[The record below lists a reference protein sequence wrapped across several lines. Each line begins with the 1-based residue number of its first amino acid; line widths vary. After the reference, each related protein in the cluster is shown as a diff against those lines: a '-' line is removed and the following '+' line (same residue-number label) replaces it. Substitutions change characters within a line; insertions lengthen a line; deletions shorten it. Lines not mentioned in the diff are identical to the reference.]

1 MSTRPLRAV
10 LSATGIAIGIAAM
23 IAVIGISSSS
33 KAQLQAEL
41 NKLGT
46 NLLTVAPGTNPD
58 TQEEVPLPVAA
69 VDTIARADGV
79 DSVSGTAVL
88 KDANAY
94 RNAHVDPA
102 ETNGLSVVA
111 TDTRLLRTLKAH
123 VARGGWLDRAPD
135 RYPTTVL
142 GDRAAYR
149 LGVAGPGE
157 QVWIGDRYFTV
168 LGILD
173 PVPLVPDLDISV
185 LVNDKAAQ
193 RLLGFDGHPTTVYE
207 RSADNLVESVRGL
220 LPRAVNPEN
229 PQYVTVS
236 RPSDALRARRA
247 ADASFN
253 GLLVGLGAVA
263 LLVGGIGVAN
273 TMVIAVMERRG
284 EIGLRRAL
292 GAARRHI
299 SWQFLVEALLLA
311 TMGGL
316 GGTALGAAVTS
327 GYAVSQ
333 GWPTAIPL
341 MALTGGLAATA
352 LIGAVSGLYPA
363 LRAAR
368 TPPTAALSAP

>member
-1 MSTRPLRAV
+1 M
-10 LSATGIAIGIAAM
+10 
-23 IAVIGISSSS
+23 
-33 KAQLQAEL
+33 
-41 NKLGT
+41 
-46 NLLTVAPGTNPD
+46 
-58 TQEEVPLPVAA
+58 
-69 VDTIARADGV
+69 
-79 DSVSGTAVL
+79 
-88 KDANAY
+88 
-94 RNAHVDPA
+94 
-102 ETNGLSVVA
+102 
-111 TDTRLLRTLKAH
+111 
-123 VARGGWLDRAPD
+123 
-135 RYPTTVL
+135 
-142 GDRAAYR
+142 
-149 LGVAGPGE
+149 
-157 QVWIGDRYFTV
+157 
-168 LGILD
+168 
-173 PVPLVPDLDISV
+173 
-185 LVNDKAAQ
+185 
-193 RLLGFDGHPTTVYE
+193 
-207 RSADNLVESVRGL
+207 
-220 LPRAVNPEN
+220 
-229 PQYVTVS
+229 
-236 RPSDALRARRA
+236 
-247 ADASFN
+247 
-253 GLLVGLGAVA
+253 A